1 MIKNAMQLKA
11 LVRNAAQNDSGK
23 AQLLLRNYAM
33 ERFLERIALSPYQSN
48 FILKGGMLV
57 SALVGLDSRAT
68 QDIDAT
74 IRNFPLDENT
84 AREVISQI
92 AAIEL
97 QDNMRFEIKDIS
109 SIMDEAEYSGLRVS
123 MNAYLES
130 TRIPLKIDIS
140 TGDAITPRAV
150 EYSYKLMFEQ
160 RSIPLMAYSLET
172 VLAEK
177 IETIISR
184 AALNTRMRDYYD
196 IYILQA
202 ANKPYDAETLR
213 AAVSATSERRGST
226 EKLRNYHDA
235 LNEISG
241 SSVMAAQWETY
252 RKKNAYVGVLDW
264 ETALDSVIALCNAA
278 ISL

>member
-1 MIKNAMQLKA
+1 MQLKA
-11 LVRNAAQNDSGK
+11 LVRNAAQGDSGK

-57 SALVGLDSRAT
+57 AALVGLDSRAT
-68 QDIDAT
+68 QDIDTT

-84 AREVISQI
+84 TREVISKI
-92 AAIEL
+92 AEIEL

-123 MNAYLES
+123 MNAYLEN
-130 TRIPLKIDIS
+130 TRVPLKIDIS

-150 EYSYKLMFEQ
+150 EYPYQLMFEQ

-202 ANKPYDAETLR
+202 TNKPYDAETLR
-213 AAVSATSERRGST
+213 KAVSATSERRSST

-241 SSVMAAQWETY
+241 SSVMAAQWENY
-252 RKKNAYVGVLDW
+252 RKKNVYVGSLKW